1 MSFNGTADYQ
11 INRAI
16 KLLDLDEET
25 AKALLE
31 PRRSLEVT
39 FSVRMDDGSVRVF
52 KGYRVQHNDVMGPAK
67 GGIRFHPLVNLQEV
81 KALATLMSIKCAVI
95 GLPYGGGKG
104 GVTVNTKELSEGEL
118 ERLSRGY
125 IRAIAQ
131 FVSSDKDIPAPDMYT
146 NPQIMAWMVDEF
158 STLKQQNDFGFITG
172 KPLSIGGS
180 VGRNAATARG
190 SFFVT
195 KAACL
200 KEGISLKD
208 ARIAVHGFGNVG
220 GNAARIFAAEG
231 SKVVG
236 IADSKIAIYDPQG
249 LDIALAQEIK
259 ARTGTLETYPHGQK
273 ISPEKLLACDC
284 DILLPASLEEVLTR
298 ENAAMVKAKLIAE
311 LANGPTTPEAD
322 RILAKKGVTILPDI
336 LTNAGGVTVSY
347 FEWVQNRMGY
357 YWTAEEVEERL
368 EKLMYKAYED
378 IYKFK
383 QENNCPDYRLAAF
396 AIATERIV
404 QAMQVRGWV

>member
-1 MSFNGTADYQ
+1 LSFNGTAAYQ
-11 INRAI
+11 LKRAI
-16 KLLDLDEET
+16 ELLKLNDET

-39 FSVRMDDGSVRVF
+39 FSVRMDDGRIRVF
-52 KGYRVQHNDVMGPAK
+52 KGYRVQHTDVLGPVK
-67 GGIRFHPLVNLQEV
+67 GGIRFHPNVDLDEV
-81 KALATLMSIKCAVI
+81 KALATLMSIKCSVI

-131 FVSSDKDIPAPDMYT
+131 FVSSEKDVPAPDMYT

-158 STLKQQNDFGFITG
+158 AVINQANDFAFITG

-190 SFFVT
+190 GFFVT
-195 KAACL
+195 RAACE
-200 KEGISLKD
+200 KEGISLKK
-208 ARIAVHGFGNVG
+208 AKIAIHGFGNVG
-220 GNAARIFAAEG
+220 GNAARVFDAEG
-231 SKVVG
+231 SKVVA
-236 IADSKIAIYDPQG
+236 IADSRTGIYDPQG
-249 LDIALAQEIK
+249 IDVELAHEIK
-259 ARTGTLETYPHGQK
+259 ARTGALKDYPKGQK
-273 ISPEKLLACDC
+273 ITAEELFQCDC
-284 DILLPASLEEVLTR
+284 DILVPASMEEVITKD
-298 ENAAMVKAKLIAE
+298 NAPLIKAKVIAE
-311 LANGPTTPEAD
+311 LANAPITPEAD
-322 RILAKKGVTILPDI
+322 EILAAKGITILPDI

-357 YWTAEEVEERL
+357 YWTAEEVEEKL
-368 EKLMYKAYED
+368 EKLMYKAFED

-383 QENNCPDYRLAAF
+383 QENNCKDYRLAAF
-396 AIATERIV
+396 AIATNRIV
-404 QAMQVRGWV
+404 QAMRDRGWI

>member
-1 MSFNGTADYQ
+1 LSFNGTAAYQ
-11 INRAI
+11 LKRAI
-16 KLLDLDEET
+16 ELLKLNDET

-39 FSVRMDDGSVRVF
+39 FSVRMDDGRIRVF
-52 KGYRVQHNDVMGPAK
+52 KGYRVQHTDVLGPVK
-67 GGIRFHPLVNLQEV
+67 GGIRFHPNVDLDEV
-81 KALATLMSIKCAVI
+81 KALATLMSIKCSVI

-131 FVSSDKDIPAPDMYT
+131 FVSSEKDVPAPDMYT

-158 STLKQQNDFGFITG
+158 AVINQANDFAFITG

-190 SFFVT
+190 GFFVT
-195 KAACL
+195 RAACE
-200 KEGISLKD
+200 KEGISLKK
-208 ARIAVHGFGNVG
+208 AKIAIHGFGNVG
-220 GNAARIFAAEG
+220 GNAARVFDAEG
-231 SKVVG
+231 SKVVA
-236 IADSKIAIYDPQG
+236 IADSRTGIYDPQG
-249 LDIALAQEIK
+249 IDVELAHEIK
-259 ARTGTLETYPHGQK
+259 TRTGALKDYPKGQK
-273 ISPEKLLACDC
+273 ITAEELFQCDC
-284 DILLPASLEEVLTR
+284 DILVPASMEEVITKD
-298 ENAAMVKAKLIAE
+298 NAPLIKAKVIAE
-311 LANGPTTPEAD
+311 LANAPITPEAD
-322 RILAKKGVTILPDI
+322 EILAAKGITILPDI

-357 YWTAEEVEERL
+357 YWTAEEVEEKL
-368 EKLMYKAYED
+368 EKLMYKAFED

-383 QENNCPDYRLAAF
+383 QENNCKDYRLAAF
-396 AIATERIV
+396 AIATNRIV
-404 QAMQVRGWV
+404 QAMRDRGWI